1 MNILRFKEQKQIW
14 KEKVNN
20 MRKISYNEYLL
31 KIQDANEK
39 IIQKYGNRRTT
50 IQTIGMAYQ
59 KLELGVNWSALGTQT
74 IEETRLFVNQL
85 NEVTAMAKSLNEE
98 FKDCEVDWSL

>member
-1 MNILRFKEQKQIW
+1 
-14 KEKVNN
+14 

-39 IIQKYGNRRTT
+39 ILWKYGNRRTI
-50 IQTIGMAYQ
+50 IQAIDMAY
-59 KLELGVNWSALGTQT
+59 KSLELGVSWSALGTQT